1 MQHISRLVLFASK
14 LALFAAL
21 TCLWSSYSQAQTVA
35 KAEIP
40 FDFICQGQVMPH
52 GTYTIS
58 IVRERF
64 LQLSSSDGRSH
75 AVSLIES
82 NDQAVSPVTA
92 LVFHRYG
99 ERYFLSEFQSEALE
113 LEIKLHKSKA
123 EQQAQLNYA
132 RPHNNET
139 ALMSHGQLYLDSV
152 H

>member
-1 MQHISRLVLFASK
+1 MQHISKLVLFASK
-14 LALFAAL
+14 LTLFAAL
-21 TCLWSSYSQAQTVA
+21 ICLWSSYSQAQTVA

-58 IVRERF
+58 VVRQRF
-64 LQLSSSDGRSH
+64 LQLSSSDERFH
-75 AVSLIES
+75 AVSMIES
-82 NDQAVSPVTA
+82 NDQAASPVTV

-113 LEIKLHKSKA
+113 LEMKLHKSKA
-123 EQQAQLNYA
+123 EQQAQRNDA
-132 RPHNNET
+132 KSDSNDT
-139 ALMSHGQLYLDSV
+139 ALLPRGLQYLNSG